1 MARTLIDDAELVA
14 LASIVTTMADLD
26 PATQQRVVG
35 YLQARY
41 AGSSSTSVP
50 VPAFPDVAPAP
61 VEHDGPWGA

>member
-14 LASIVTTMADLD
+14 LASIVQTMAELD

-41 AGSSSTSVP
+41 APPSSSSAP
-50 VPAFPDVAPAP
+50 VPAFPAAAPDP
-61 VEHDGPWGA
+61 IEHDGPWGA